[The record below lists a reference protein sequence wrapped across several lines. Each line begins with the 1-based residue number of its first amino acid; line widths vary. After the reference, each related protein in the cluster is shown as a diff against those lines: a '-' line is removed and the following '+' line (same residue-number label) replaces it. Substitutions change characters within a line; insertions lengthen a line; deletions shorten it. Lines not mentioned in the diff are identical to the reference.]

1 MSPTEPHIPPRH
13 RVALIPAIAAFWAQ
27 AIAAH
32 PDIDS
37 DKLTDVFAFD
47 DNPDGAAFCA
57 AAVLTG
63 EKIATSALPADFGPD
78 QPVPRVGDLAIVTE
92 HDGTPR
98 AVIAYT
104 HVDRVR
110 FGDVD
115 TGFAIAE
122 GDGDL
127 AGWRATHLRYYGT
140 RCAAH
145 GVALTEQTELLR
157 LFFRRVYP

>member
-1 MSPTEPHIPPRH
+1 MSPTKPPIPPRQP
-13 RVALIPAIAAFWAQ
+13 VALTPTIAEFWAQ

-32 PDIDS
+32 PDIDP

-63 EKIATSALPADFGPD
+63 EKTATSALPADFGPD
-78 QPVPRVGDLAIVTE
+78 QPVPRVGDLAIITE
-92 HDGTPR
+92 HDITPR

-115 TGFAIAE
+115 AGFAIAE
-122 GDGDL
+122 GDGGL

-145 GVALTEQTELLR
+145 GVTLTEQTALLR
-157 LFFRRVYP
+157 LFFRRVHP